1 MGSSPED
8 YGGTKYPMIR
18 TAVRQRALAEF
29 LRKHRESIVKPVDDK
44 HVGER
49 RRRTVGLRR
58 EEVAEMAAI
67 SSTWYTRLEQGKE
80 VAPSSAALGR
90 IADVLQLA
98 PAERAYLFELG
109 RRVDPNDA
117 SNFADDLVGK
127 TIESCVRSISYPA
140 FVLDRYWTMLFWND
154 ELAELFPPW
163 LNDPERNL
171 LRLMFLNLNART
183 LVVDWEPRARS
194 LLAQFRVDFGKYIDD
209 QKMLDLVSKL
219 SEESDHFRRLW
230 QEQRV
235 LSSDGIEKSY
245 NHPQWGLLKFRQTTF
260 LAASDSSIKLVIL
273 KPCNEA
279 AITCLGR

>member
-1 MGSSPED
+1 
-8 YGGTKYPMIR
+8 
-18 TAVRQRALAEF
+18 
-29 LRKHRESIVKPVDDK
+29 
-44 HVGER
+44 
-49 RRRTVGLRR
+49 
-58 EEVAEMAAI
+58 
-67 SSTWYTRLEQGKE
+67 
-80 VAPSSAALGR
+80 
-90 IADVLQLA
+90 
-98 PAERAYLFELG
+98 LG

-117 SNFADDLVGK
+117 PDFADDLVGK

-154 ELAELFPPW
+154 ELAELFPQW
-163 LNDPERNL
+163 LKDPERNL

-230 QEQRV
+230 QEQLV

-245 NHPQWGLLKFRQTTF
+245 NHPQWGLLEFRQTTF

-279 AITCLGR
+279 AIASLGR

>member
-1 MGSSPED
+1 MGSSLED
-8 YGGTKYPMIR
+8 YGGTNYPMIR
-18 TAVRQRALAEF
+18 TTVRQRALAEF
-29 LRKHRESIVKPVDDK
+29 LRKHRELIVKPADDK
-44 HVGER
+44 QVGGR
-49 RRRTVGLRR
+49 RRRTLGLRR
-58 EEVAEMAAI
+58 EEVAEMAGI
-67 SSTWYTRLEQGKE
+67 SPTWYTRLEQGKE
-80 VAPSSAALGR
+80 VTPSSGALGR
-90 IADVLQLA
+90 IADVLRLA

-117 SNFADDLVGK
+117 PNFADDLVGK

-154 ELAELFPPW
+154 VLAELFPQW
-163 LNDPERNL
+163 LRDPERNL

-183 LVVDWEPRARS
+183 LVVDWELRARR

-230 QEQRV
+230 QEQLV

-245 NHPQWGLLKFRQTTF
+245 NHPQWGLLKFRQVTF

-273 KPCNEA
+273 NPCNEA
-279 AITCLGR
+279 AIACLGR

>member
-1 MGSSPED
+1 M
-8 YGGTKYPMIR
+8 
-18 TAVRQRALAEF
+18 RQQALADF
-29 LRKHRESIVKPVDDK
+29 LRKHRELISKPVDDK

-67 SSTWYTRLEQGKE
+67 SSTWYTRLEQGRE

-98 PAERAYLFELG
+98 PAERAYLFELA

-117 SNFADDLVGK
+117 SNFADALVGK

-154 ELAELFPPW
+154 ELAELFPLW
-163 LNDPERNL
+163 LKDPERNL

-183 LVVDWEPRARS
+183 LVVDWELRARR

-209 QKMLDLVSKL
+209 QKMLDLVSTL
-219 SEESDHFRRLW
+219 NEESDLFRRLW
-230 QEQRV
+230 QEQLV

-245 NHPQWGLLKFRQTTF
+245 NHPQWGLLEFRQMTF

-279 AITCLGR
+279 AIACLGR